1 MLLLFISFYNSAWER
16 IMIYVWSLFC
26 GVKCAARRTGA
37 RSYSAQTDVR
47 SFHTGGL
54 SRLNAGRRVRVCCS
68 WNFVCQCSEWWVQV
82 AGVTLWPPWPRP
94 LTPCRHGR
102 SGLSTQCKHLYFFWA
117 CVLVV
122 CMWFSLC
129 YTPAHPA
136 GWGVFSPRVDACG
149 CSRLQQW
156 RLKEA
161 VWLFVFSWGA
171 IACHTLWYHDV
182 AELFTDFTTKD

>member
-1 MLLLFISFYNSAWER
+1 M
-16 IMIYVWSLFC
+16 
-26 GVKCAARRTGA
+26 
-37 RSYSAQTDVR
+37 
-47 SFHTGGL
+47 
-54 SRLNAGRRVRVCCS
+54 
-68 WNFVCQCSEWWVQV
+68 CSETDGSAFVFSADRRPLIPHWGFVTSECGTTCACVLQLKLCV
-82 AGVTLWPPWPRP
+82 PVFRVMGAGGGCHPVTPVTRP

-149 CSRLQQW
+149 CSRLQRR